1 MVKVSIIVPV
11 YNTAKYLSMCIESLI
26 NQTLKDIEIILI
38 NDGSTD
44 ESESIIKKYK
54 DKRIKYISKK
64 NEGIGKTRNLGIEK
78 TNGEYLAF
86 IDSDDY
92 IESNF
97 CEVMYNKAIKDK
109 CDIVICDYFEDI
121 NNELKEIKFA
131 SFKDANL
138 MENPEIIN
146 YINLGP
152 CNKIYK
158 KDLFKNQKNRFVEN
172 LKYEDAPFVCR
183 LLLSAKKIGKIDE
196 CLAHYVIH
204 EKSETTTRDERIFDI
219 LKITDIIVKD
229 LEKYD
234 YMHEAMINLVV
245 MILTDYTIQQRYIKS
260 KSSRNKFIDEAF
272 DYLDNLD
279 SKWRRC
285 NYLNEFSYLKRKVKS
300 SKILTKL
307 YCTIYNLLER
317 RNTK

>member
-1 MVKVSIIVPV
+1 MVKVSIIVQV

-54 DKRIKYISKK
+54 DKRIKYIFKK

-92 IESNF
+92 IEPNF
-97 CEVMYNKAIKDK
+97 CEVMYNKAIKDE
-109 CDIVICDYFEDI
+109 CDIVICDYYKDI
-121 NNELKEIKFA
+121 NERLEEVKFA
-131 SFKDANL
+131 SFKDTNL
-138 MENPEIIN
+138 KENPEIIN
-146 YINLGP
+146 LINLGP

-234 YMHEAMINLVV
+234 YMHEAMINLAV
-245 MILTDYTIQQRYIKS
+245 MILTDYTIQQRYIKN
-260 KSSRNKFIDEAF
+260 KISRNKFIDMAF
-272 DYLDNLD
+272 RYLDKLD
-279 SKWRRC
+279 SNWRSC

-307 YCTIYNLLER
+307 YCTIYNILER